1 MSWYIMGIGLVAA
14 LFVGAGLYYYFKIK
28 GKRPVEGFAWGFFST
43 LLLAAGVA
51 TAYFF
56 HKKKK

>member
-1 MSWYIMGIGLVAA
+1 MGIGLVAA